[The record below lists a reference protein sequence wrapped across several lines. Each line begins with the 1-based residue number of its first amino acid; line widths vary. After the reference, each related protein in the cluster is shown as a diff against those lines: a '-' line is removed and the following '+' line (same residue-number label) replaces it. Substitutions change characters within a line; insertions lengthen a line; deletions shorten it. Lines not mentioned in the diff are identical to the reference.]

1 MLRLLMGRARSGKSE
16 RVLREIKAL
25 GDTSSQTTSPFSSLN
40 NSYFKRLSNFLG
52 SLHSALLFLSHA
64 FCLI

>member
-25 GDTSSQTTSPFSSLN
+25 GDTSSQI
-40 NSYFKRLSNFLG
+40 
-52 SLHSALLFLSHA
+52 LLVPEHASHMA
-64 FCLI
+64 EVDV

>member
-25 GDTSSQTTSPFSSLN
+25 GDTSSQILLVPEHASHMAEVDVCRVCGDTRAC
-40 NSYFKRLSNFLG
+40 RLRRQCGRN
-52 SLHSALLFLSHA
+52 A
-64 FCLI
+64 